1 MTYTRRLRVFVL
13 LDRIRV
19 GALPR
24 TSPVACGVA
33 VAERAL
39 IHVHVHSQLFLV
51 MLVPCTYS
59 TCIISTT
66 YRYRIE
72 H

>member
-1 MTYTRRLRVFVL
+1 MKEAGRSARLRSGLTTYTQRLRVFVL
-13 LDRIRV
+13 LIRISV

-39 IHVHVHSQLFLV
+39 IHVHVH
-51 MLVPCTYS
+51 
-59 TCIISTT
+59 IIIRA
-66 YRYRIE
+66 YNYIII
-72 H
+72 

>member
-1 MTYTRRLRVFVL
+1 MNVNVIL
-13 LDRIRV
+13 

-39 IHVHVHSQLFLV
+39 IHVHIYTEYIL
-51 MLVPCTYS
+51 Y
-59 TCIISTT
+59 
-66 YRYRIE
+66 Y
-72 H
+72 

>member
-13 LDRIRV
+13 LVRIRV

-39 IHVHVHSQLFLV
+39 IHVHVHCAV
-51 MLVPCTYS
+51 
-59 TCIISTT
+59 
-66 YRYRIE
+66 
-72 H
+72 HG